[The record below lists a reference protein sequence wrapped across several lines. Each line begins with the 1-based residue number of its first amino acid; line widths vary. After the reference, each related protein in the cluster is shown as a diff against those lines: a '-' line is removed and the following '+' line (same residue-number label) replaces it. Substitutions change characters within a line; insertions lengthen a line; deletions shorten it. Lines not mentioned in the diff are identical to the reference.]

1 MANGVLIYVE
11 VEVEGWQVDEVD
23 ESPDQVEVVAFDER
37 VKVFARGECHQW
49 RMVAQIGGGGRRVR
63 RIRLETLAY
72 GRKNATQVLARV
84 ADRLEGLTEIR
95 PVDVDSVERV
105 ADDEVFDSACEYA
118 VQLVRRRVEREEVVW
133 SQRDQELHVRI
144 LPSQ

>member
-1 MANGVLIYVE
+1 MADRVLIYVE
-11 VEVEGWQVDEVD
+11 VEVEGRQVDKVD

-37 VKVFARGECHQW
+37 VEVFARGERYQW
-49 RMVAQIGGGGRRVR
+49 RMLAQIGRGGRRVG
-63 RIRLETLAY
+63 RIPLETLAY
-72 GRKNATQVLARV
+72 GRENATQVLARV
-84 ADRLEGLTEIR
+84 ANRLEGLAEIR

-118 VQLVRRRVEREEVVW
+118 VQLVRRRVEREKVVW
-133 SQRDQELHVRI
+133 SQRDQELHVWI